1 MAVQYPFVQPLEKS
15 LAPSLPKASTFYLG
29 QSPTYGMHVF
39 VNLQHS
45 PKPWETGMFTV
56 NVVVACKYGLPETWQ
71 GWGDAYERF
80 DEAVYRLAVV
90 TGSKDLWWCLQPRED
105 GAAWG
110 GGASRDL
117 WEPSSYDD
125 EETVLSEC
133 SSSVRNFLAQRLL
146 EKGGFLGKHAV

>member
-1 MAVQYPFVQPLEKS
+1 MRMSGLTKLFI
-15 LAPSLPKASTFYLG
+15 
-29 QSPTYGMHVF
+29 
-39 VNLQHS
+39 
-45 PKPWETGMFTV
+45 
-56 NVVVACKYGLPETWQ
+56 GLPWLPDRRTFGGACSQEK
-71 GWGDAYERF
+71 
-80 DEAVYRLAVV
+80 
-90 TGSKDLWWCLQPRED
+90 TGPP
-105 GAAWG
+105 G